1 MYFLCSFCLY
11 FRKIVWWFYFNEVSN
26 CCFCQPPRLLALE
39 IFANLPV
46 YCFDQNL
53 PASSFISSS
62 PLKLESKYSKPLVK
76 SQGDLKLLSVYKLLR
91 ESLSK
96 ILRPKYFF
104 SSDENFV
111 LQYIISIFP
120 LKMLIAFLIF
130 FYIKNNQAHV
140 GYFTPS
146 VSPWN

>member
-1 MYFLCSFCLY
+1 MPASPFISFGD
-11 FRKIVWWFYFNEVSN
+11 
-26 CCFCQPPRLLALE
+26 FCQPPRLLFWPK
-39 IFANLPV
+39 FASLLFYVVLPF
-46 YCFDQNL
+46 Y
-53 PASSFISSS
+53 
-62 PLKLESKYSKPLVK
+62 LKLESKYSKSLIK

-120 LKMLIAFLIF
+120 SRMLIAFLIF
-130 FYIKNNQAHV
+130 FNTKNNQAHV

-146 VSPWN
+146 VSPWNLDINYYSFMVPPLLRILTLTGHV